1 MRGYLYRQC
10 RAGQNVEMPDRVPGR
25 EALVGAGYTSD
36 VYAWG
41 EGRVLKLF
49 HLGKPASRAQ
59 REFAV
64 TRSVREAGL
73 PAPMAYDLI
82 ELDGRF
88 GIVFERIDG
97 PSLVDLAHARPW
109 KLFAMARQLADLHVV
124 LHNHPPPIELPPQQ
138 QWIDEAIRDVE
149 HLSDNEKLTIRGQLA
164 ALPRGDTLC
173 HGDFHPG
180 NILCSKSGPVIIDWG
195 RASRGHPLGD
205 VAWTSY
211 LFGHARLPPTMPRT
225 FRLLFE
231 NLRGLLHR
239 AYLKRYLQ
247 LCPGTLQEIAAWKI
261 PLQTAA
267 ISWGRRTGAWK

>member
-1 MRGYLYRQC
+1 M
-10 RAGQNVEMPDRVPGR
+10 
-25 EALVGAGYTSD
+25 VGAGYTSD

-64 TRSVREAGL
+64 TRSVRVAGQ

-97 PSLVDLAHARPW
+97 PSLEDLAQARPW
-109 KLFAMARQLADLHVV
+109 KLFAMARQLAELHVA
-124 LHNHPPPIELPPQQ
+124 LHSHQPRIELPPQQ
-138 QWIDEAIRDVE
+138 QWIEEAIQDVE
-149 HLSDNEKLTIRGQLA
+149 HLSASEKLAIRGQLA
-164 ALPRGDTLC
+164 ALPRGDALC

-180 NILCSKSGPVIIDWG
+180 NILCGKNGPVIIDWG

-205 VAWTSY
+205 VAWTSW
-211 LFGHARLPPTMPRT
+211 LFEHARLPQTMPST

-231 NLRGLLHR
+231 SLRGLLHR
-239 AYLKRYLQ
+239 TYLKRYLQ
-247 LCPGTLQEIAAWKI
+247 LRPGTLEEISAWKI

-267 ISWGRRTGAWK
+267 VSWGRGTGALKQISNRR